1 MKKRGF
7 YFDIPLFIGFLNGEN
22 LAFTVKDF
30 WSGSRRVKV
39 KSTIFHV
46 LLGSMPLKVKAM
58 NEFDPKAYIPN
69 PIVIEQTA
77 RGERQY
83 DIYSRLLLDR
93 IVFLGTQVNDV
104 VANLLIAQ
112 MLFLEQSNPEDPIHF
127 YINSPGGSVYAGLGI
142 YDIMQHITCP
152 VHTYCVGMAASMG
165 SLLLSAGA
173 AGFRHALPH
182 SRIMIH
188 QPLGGARGQC
198 SDIQI
203 QANEIQTL
211 RDQLNDIYIKHNA
224 KPLSREQIEKATD
237 RDNYLSPA
245 QAIEIGLIDKVIE
258 SKGKKN
264 TK

>member
-1 MKKRGF
+1 M
-7 YFDIPLFIGFLNGEN
+7 I
-22 LAFTVKDF
+22 
-30 WSGSRRVKV
+30 
-39 KSTIFHV
+39 
-46 LLGSMPLKVKAM
+46 
-58 NEFDPKAYIPN
+58 DPKLHIPN

-104 VANLLIAQ
+104 VANLLVAQ
-112 MLFLEQSNPEDPIHF
+112 MLFLEQNNPEDPIHF

-142 YDIMQHITCP
+142 YDIMQHISCP

-165 SLLLSAGA
+165 SLLLSAGS
-173 AGFRHALPH
+173 AGYRHALPH

-203 QANEIQTL
+203 QANEIKVL
-211 RDQLNDIYIKHNA
+211 RDQLNDIYIKHCP
-224 KPLSREQIEKATD
+224 KDLTRERIEELTD
-237 RDNYLSPA
+237 RDNYMNPGE
-245 QAIEIGLIDKVIE
+245 AIEIGLIDKVIE
-258 SKGKKN
+258 PKSK
-264 TK
+264 

>member
-1 MKKRGF
+1 MTRG
-7 YFDIPLFIGFLNGEN
+7 PE
-22 LAFTVKDF
+22 
-30 WSGSRRVKV
+30 
-39 KSTIFHV
+39 
-46 LLGSMPLKVKAM
+46 
-58 NEFDPKAYIPN
+58 AYIPN

-93 IVFLGTQVNDV
+93 IVFLGTQVNDT

-112 MLFLEQSNPEDPIHF
+112 MLFLEQSDPEAPIHF

-165 SLLLSAGA
+165 SLLLTAGT

-188 QPLGGARGQC
+188 QPLGGAAGKC
-198 SDIQI
+198 SDIEI
-203 QANEIQTL
+203 QAREIQEL
-211 RDQLNDIYIKHNA
+211 KGQLNQIYVKHSGA
-224 KPLSREQIEKATD
+224 GMTLDRIEKETD
-237 RDNYLSPA
+237 RDNYLSPQ
-245 QAIEIGLIDKVIE
+245 QAIEMGLIDAVIDR
-258 SKGKKN
+258 SSAGKK
-264 TK
+264 